1 MGKFFLPRE
10 NKSAASELYSICR
23 FFDDLADDSNEDQT
37 KLLTEEFQKISNHLD
52 HPINIFFKSHNIS
65 IKILGDLVQVRPGR
79 KPHTNNMSITYTPL
93 CDSNYNTYD
102 KNNIINEDK
111 FYIYY
116 KNKVWSKC
124 VDDYLRIQ
132 ETSKRKYVMIRD
144 VNNNNKPYAYT
155 IS

>member
-1 MGKFFLPRE
+1 MDNPYKCQNG
-10 NKSAASELYSICR
+10 LYTHR
-23 FFDDLADDSNEDQT
+23 QKYFRYRYAYYKH
-37 KLLTEEFQKISNHLD
+37 KLNHD
-52 HPINIFFKSHNIS
+52 NCIKYAEGNSPQMRK
-65 IKILGDLVQVRPGR
+65 KILGDLVQVRPGR

-124 VDDYLRIQ
+124 VDDYLTIQ